1 MLYQLSRDRPA
12 NECLYSR
19 SQTKHGS
26 PTKFPSHLLGACSH
40 RASHIQE
47 ISVLLS
53 HTGICSPSRTKMHA
67 AHKGASPLFYDN
79 CLPRAERHGFY
90 LQWTEVFV
98 GPKTRPYRAWSS
110 VVIDDHDS
118 AIRQPRE
125 YELTALLR
133 GFILIDINVR
143 KGNDRVFQSCKCVR
157 DEPWMEYDILVRF
170 QFCSHPAQGCVTKRA
185 NFETIGFRPSL
196 RHSGERVE

>member
-53 HTGICSPSRTKMHA
+53 HTGIRSPSRTKMHA
-67 AHKGASPLFYDN
+67 A
-79 CLPRAERHGFY
+79 
-90 LQWTEVFV
+90 
-98 GPKTRPYRAWSS
+98 YRVPVRYFMIIACP
-110 VVIDDHDS
+110 VLS
-118 AIRQPRE
+118 A
-125 YELTALLR
+125 T
-133 GFILIDINVR
+133 GFIFNGL
-143 KGNDRVFQSCKCVR
+143 KYSSA
-157 DEPWMEYDILVRF
+157 P
-170 QFCSHPAQGCVTKRA
+170 KRA
-185 NFETIGFRPSL
+185 PI
-196 RHSGERVE
+196 V